1 MKTTIIIFDG
11 LDYYKVMKNRCFSL
25 QQSVCGRTSLE
36 GHLAGGGHPDC
47 VTDEIFAT
55 FLTGTVPDVH
65 GVKLPIDLN
74 FSLSGKTKTILDL
87 CDSVAVDLPSWNRHP
102 QQHIFQVRLGRLLTE
117 EGDYV
122 MNPEHRNLVE
132 IVYSH
137 LYKEKWDRIRVG
149 LNEDKSLTILY
160 FWFTDI
166 AGHLIK
172 GGQDLRDVYTTTTY
186 IFNTIRGLE
195 DDEDADTLYMVM
207 SDHGMEKGHHRPDGA
222 FWSLSKPLLD
232 ADCIPKMED
241 WYWIIEEWLNV

>member
-1 MKTTIIIFDG
+1 MKTIIIIFDG
-11 LDYYKVMKNRCFSL
+11 LDYYKVMEYQEFNL
-25 QQSVCGRTSLE
+25 QQAVYGRTSLE
-36 GHLAGGGHPDC
+36 GYLKGGGHPDC

-74 FSLSGKTKTILDL
+74 FSLNGNQKTILDL

-102 QQHIFQVRLGRLLTE
+102 QQHIFQVRLGRLLTA

-122 MNPEHRNLVE
+122 MNPNHKSLIK

-137 LYKEKWDRIRVG
+137 TYKEKWARIRVG
-149 LNEDKSLTILY
+149 LRENKPLTILY

-166 AGHLIK
+166 IGHLIK
-172 GGQDLRDVYTTTTY
+172 GGQDLRDLYTMTTSL
-186 IFNTIRGLE
+186 FNTIRGLE
-195 DDEDADTLYMVM
+195 DAGRDALYMVM
-207 SDHGMEKGHHRPDGA
+207 SDHGMESGHHRPDGA

-232 ADCIPKMED
+232 ADYIPKMED
-241 WYWIIEEWLNV
+241 WYKIIEGWINV